1 MRRMIR
7 EIIEGQ
13 EVFTAPVDMTVADVA
28 QGMRARKVGAVLVVQ
43 DDRLVG
49 VFTERDA
56 LWRVVAEGRDT
67 RATKLADVMTKNPKT
82 VGPDEA
88 FARGLHIMYEG
99 RFRHVPVV
107 QDGRPIGVVSARDA
121 LGPELEDFV
130 LEMLRQD
137 QARDVLA

>member
-13 EVFTAPVDMTVADVA
+13 EVFTAPVDMTVADAA
-28 QGMRARKVGAVLVVQ
+28 QGMRTRKVGAVLVVQ

-56 LWRVVAEGRDT
+56 LWRVVAEGRDART
-67 RATKLADVMTKNPKT
+67 TKLADVMTKNPKT

-107 QDGRPIGVVSARDA
+107 LDGRPIGVVSARDA